1 MKIILL
7 QEQVKSLVATIKSE
21 IKSGKIDADQRNLL
35 QEVWKA
41 QKSKTTV

>member
-21 IKSGKIDADQRNLL
+21 IKSGKIDAITL
-35 QEVWKA
+35 
-41 QKSKTTV
+41 